1 MTKLDKAVK
10 GVLITVLILT
20 AGLFLY
26 ALIHVGEQEEPY
38 AGMFEV
44 NELSD
49 GWTLIG
55 PDGTLTPDVRL
66 PVDAR
71 QTAEQAVL
79 LRGRLPSDISGGMRL
94 CVRAVRQDVVIRVN
108 GEERANYRA
117 IAPEYGRRSP
127 LDAFVLADLYG
138 ADAGGTVEIKLVP
151 KASGLGRY
159 YEVTY
164 AYGNNVWFPYIM
176 QSLPLVLIAVFLIL
190 FGMLSVAAYYF
201 MRKKMPSFSAVRY
214 LAETMIVSGMW
225 ILSESKI
232 RQLIFRSPS
241 YSSIFSYLLMEV
253 MAALFI
259 MYFNEVQEQRYK
271 LVYTVLEC
279 GILFQIIVNTALALT
294 GVANYYQTLTFSH
307 IWAGLG
313 ILLTIL
319 ALAADVRSK
328 RIRKYALTAVGMLTL
343 LLCAAMEI
351 IDAYIPNSAGFGVYL
366 GLGLIVLLGTTLI
379 QSVNGELLR
388 VKRQQASDNANR
400 AKSAFLANMSHEIR
414 TPINAILGMDEMILR
429 ESSEREIRSYA
440 RDIQNAGKTLLSII
454 NDILDFSKVEEG
466 KMEILP
472 TQYDISS
479 VINDLVN
486 MVRGRAE
493 DKGLQ
498 FTLQVDENTPTML
511 FGDEI
516 RIRQCALNLLTNA
529 VKYTEKGSVTLGVG
543 FETRGEDRISLRFT
557 VIDTGIGLKPGDID
571 RIFSP
576 FSRVE
581 ESRNRSIEGTGLG
594 MSITRQLLELMDS
607 HLDVQSVYGEGSTFS
622 FAVEQPV
629 VKWTPI
635 GEFAERF
642 EADRTRHETYRE
654 SFRAPGAR
662 ILVVDDMPVNLTVI
676 KGLLKRTRIVVD
688 TAESGEEAVR
698 KAAQQQYDV
707 IFIDHMMPGMD
718 GIETLAALKELPS
731 MEEHTSFIALTANA
745 VSGAREMYFEAGFSD
760 YLAKPVDSKALEE
773 MLMTHLPPAK
783 LSMAEKTEESG
794 EEAAPAVFVVSC
806 DERLCDLA
814 ADILKQR
821 YRVKVCRSAEGAPAQ
836 AEEFQPDLIL
846 LDVRMGEKSGLE
858 VLRALKRSALAHDVP
873 TVLMIDEEDAGVEA
887 VSLRNGAADF
897 IRKAHIPDT
906 LMRRIRRIIQL
917 SRLQADLQ
925 NEVKRQIERSER
937 LSKEMMITLSTA
949 IDAKDRFARGHSTHV
964 ATYAAEIARRMGR
977 SGKEQERIYAMGLLH
992 DIGKIGVGEDVL
1004 NKTEKLS
1011 EEEKTQIRRHTV
1023 IGGEILRAIT
1033 EMPELAQIARWHH
1046 ERYDGTG
1053 YPDGLKGEDIPEA
1066 ARIICVAD
1074 SYDAMTST
1082 RVYSRPRTQ
1091 SEVRAEIV
1099 RCSGTQFDPKIA
1111 KIMLRMI
1118 DEDTGFRMT
1127 ERTVDAGIW
1136 KGSSQ
1141 YWLFDAQEKTEDAVP
1156 ERDGLPSWLAGVE
1169 EIDRPTGLRFCGTPE
1184 VYLDTLTI
1192 YAKNVESFAGEIER
1206 AYGSGDV
1213 ATATVKIHA
1222 LKSTSLVIGAAELSA
1237 LAKDLEAAGHANDT
1251 QKLDAELGGLIARYR
1266 ALGRRLAPLTEPEA
1280 ERDGELPAISDEQLQ
1295 TAYGMI
1301 RSLLADFEY
1310 DRAASMIGSLYGF
1323 RLPEDERERCDKL
1336 RSAAENFDWDRIEEL
1351 LP

>member
-10 GVLITVLILT
+10 GALTAVLILT

-26 ALIHVGEQEEPY
+26 ALIHVSEQGGSY
-38 AGMFEV
+38 AGVFEV
-44 NELSD
+44 HSLSD
-49 GWTLIG
+49 GWTLIE
-55 PDGTLTPDVRL
+55 PDGTLTTDVSL
-66 PVDAR
+66 PADAG

-79 LRGRLPSDISGGMRL
+79 LRNRLPPDIRDGMRL
-94 CVRAVRQDVVIRVN
+94 CIRAARQDVVVRVN
-108 GEERANYRA
+108 GAERANYRA
-117 IAPEYGRRSP
+117 LAPEYGRRSP
-127 LDAFVLADLYG
+127 LDEFVLADLYD
-138 ADAGGTVEIKLVP
+138 ADADGTIEIKLIP

-176 QSLPLVLIAVFLIL
+176 QSLPLVVIAVFLIL
-190 FGMLSVAAYYF
+190 FGLLSVAAYYF
-201 MRKKMPSFSAVRY
+201 MRKKMPSFAAVRY
-214 LAETMIVSGMW
+214 LAEAVIVSGMW

-232 RQLIFRSPS
+232 RQLIFHSPS
-241 YSSIFSYLLMEV
+241 YSSTFSYLLMEV
-253 MAALFI
+253 MAALFV
-259 MYFNEVQEQRYK
+259 MYFNEVQERRYK

-279 GILFQIIVNTALALT
+279 GILFQIVVNTALAFT
-294 GVANYYQTLTFSH
+294 GIANYYQTLTFSH
-307 IWAGLG
+307 IWAGFG
-313 ILLTIL
+313 ILLTIITL
-319 ALAADVRSK
+319 GADVRNRQIK
-328 RIRKYALTAVGMLTL
+328 KYALTAVGMLTL

-351 IDAYIPNSAGFGVYL
+351 VDAYIPNSVGFGAYL
-366 GLGLIVLLGTTLI
+366 GAGLTVLLGTTLI
-379 QSVNGELLR
+379 QSVNGELQR

-440 RDIQNAGKTLLSII
+440 KDIQSAGKTLLSII

-472 TQYDISS
+472 TQYDVSS

-498 FTLQVDENTPTML
+498 FTLQVDGNTPAML

-543 FETRGEDRISLRFT
+543 FETRGGDKISLRFT
-557 VIDTGIGLKPGDID
+557 VTDTGIGLKPEDID

-607 HLDVQSVYGEGSTFS
+607 RLDVRSVYGEGSTFS

-642 EADRTRHETYRE
+642 EADRTRHEAYRE

-698 KAAQQQYDV
+698 KASRQQYDM

-718 GIETLAALKELPS
+718 GIETLAALKDLPS

-760 YLAKPVDSKALEE
+760 YLSKPVDSKALEE
-773 MLMTHLPPAK
+773 MLMARLPPAK
-783 LSMAEKTEESG
+783 LSTAERPEESG
-794 EEAAPAVFVVSC
+794 EEAVPAVFVVSC
-806 DERLCDLA
+806 DERLCELA

-821 YRVKVCRSAEGAPAQ
+821 YRVKVCRDAAEAPAR

-858 VLRALKRSALAHDVP
+858 VLRTLKRSALAHDVP
-873 TVLMIDEEDAGVEA
+873 TVLMIDEEDANVET
-887 VSLRNGAADF
+887 VGLRNGAADF
-897 IRKAHIPDT
+897 IRKAHIADT
-906 LMRRIRRIIQL
+906 LLRRIRRIIQL
-917 SRLQADLQ
+917 SRLQDDLQ

-937 LSKEMMITLSTA
+937 LTKEMMITLSTA
-949 IDAKDRFARGHSTHV
+949 IDAKDRYARGHSTHV
-964 ATYAAEIARRMGR
+964 AAYAAEIARRMGR

-1011 EEEKTQIRRHTV
+1011 DEEKTQIRRHTV
-1023 IGGEILRAIT
+1023 IGSEILRAIT
-1033 EMPELAQIARWHH
+1033 EMPELAQAARSHH

-1053 YPDGLKGEDIPEA
+1053 YPDALRGDDIPEA

-1082 RVYSRPRTQ
+1082 RVYSRPRAQ
-1091 SEVRAEIV
+1091 SEVRAEIA
-1099 RCSGTQFDPKIA
+1099 RCSGTQFDPKVA

-1118 DEDTGFRMT
+1118 DEDTGFQMT
-1127 ERTVDAGIW
+1127 ERTVDIGIW

-1141 YWLFDAQEKTEDAVP
+1141 YWSSDAREERENAVP
-1156 ERDGLPSWLAGVE
+1156 EQDGLPDWLAGVE
-1169 EIDRPTGLRFCGTPE
+1169 ELDRPTGLRFCGTPE
-1184 VYLDTLTI
+1184 AYLETLTI

-1206 AYGSGDV
+1206 AYGAGDV
-1213 ATATVKIHA
+1213 AAATIKIHA
-1222 LKSTSLVIGAAELSA
+1222 IKSTSLAIGAAGLSA
-1237 LAKDLEAAGHANDT
+1237 LARDLEAAGHAGDT
-1251 QKLDAELGGLIARYR
+1251 QTLDAQLGGLVARCR
-1266 ALGRRLAPLTEPEA
+1266 ALGRQLAPLTEPEP
-1280 ERDGELPAISDEQLQ
+1280 EPDEGLPAIPDERLQ
-1295 TAYGMI
+1295 ATYDMI
-1301 RSLLADFEY
+1301 RSLLADLEY
-1310 DRAASMIGSLYGF
+1310 DRAASMLDSLCGF
-1323 RLPEDERERCDKL
+1323 RLPESERERFGKL
-1336 RSAAENFDWDRIEEL
+1336 RSAAENFDWDRLGEL

>member
-10 GVLITVLILT
+10 GALITILILT

-26 ALIHVGEQEEPY
+26 ALIHVSEQGESY
-38 AGMFEV
+38 IGMFEV
-44 NELSD
+44 RSLSD
-49 GWTLIG
+49 GWTLIE

-66 PVDAR
+66 PVDAG

-79 LRGRLPSDISGGMRL
+79 LRNRLPSDISDGMRL
-94 CVRAVRQDVVIRVN
+94 CVRTLRQDVVVRVN
-108 GEERANYRA
+108 GAERVNYRA
-117 IAPEYGRRSP
+117 LAPEYGRRSP
-127 LDAFVLADLYG
+127 LDAFVLVDLYD

-159 YEVTY
+159 HEVTY

-176 QSLPLVLIAVFLIL
+176 QSLPLVVIAVFLIL
-190 FGMLSVAAYYF
+190 FGLLSVTAYYF
-201 MRKKMPSFSAVRY
+201 MRKKMPSFAAVRY

-232 RQLIFRSPS
+232 RQIIFRSPS
-241 YSSIFSYLLMEV
+241 YSSTFSYLLMDV

-259 MYFNEVQEQRYK
+259 MYFNEVQGRRYR

-279 GILFQIIVNTALALT
+279 GILFQIVLNTVLAFT
-294 GVANYYQTLTFSH
+294 GIANYYQTLAFTH
-307 IWAGLG
+307 IWAGLW
-313 ILLTIL
+313 ILLTIIT
-319 ALAADVRSK
+319 LAADVRN
-328 RIRKYALTAVGMLTL
+328 RQIRKYALTAVGMLTL

-351 IDAYIPNSAGFGVYL
+351 AGAYIPNSLGFGAYL
-366 GLGLIVLLGTTLI
+366 GVGLIVLLGTTLV
-379 QSVNGELLR
+379 QSVNGELQR

-472 TQYDISS
+472 TQYDVSS
-479 VINDLVN
+479 VLNDLVN

-543 FETRGEDRISLRFT
+543 FETRGGDRISLRFT
-557 VIDTGIGLKPGDID
+557 VTDTGIGLKAEDID

-607 HLDVQSVYGEGSTFS
+607 RLDVQSVYGEGSTFS

-635 GEFAERF
+635 GEFAGRF
-642 EADRTRHETYRE
+642 EADRTRHEAYRE

-698 KAAQQQYDV
+698 KASQQQYDI

-718 GIETLAALKELPS
+718 GIETLAALKDLPS

-760 YLAKPVDSKALEE
+760 YLSKPVDSKALEE
-773 MLMTHLPPAK
+773 MLMAHLPPAK
-783 LSMAEKTEESG
+783 LSTAERPEESG
-794 EEAAPAVFVVSC
+794 EEAVPAVFVVSC
-806 DERLCDLA
+806 DEQLCELA
-814 ADILKQR
+814 AGILKQR
-821 YRVKVCRSAEGAPAQ
+821 YRVKVCRDAAEAPAR

-873 TVLMIDEEDAGVEA
+873 TVLMIDEEDANVET

-906 LMRRIRRIIQL
+906 LLRRIRRIIQL
-917 SRLQADLQ
+917 SRLQDDLQ
-925 NEVKRQIERSER
+925 NEVKRQIRRSER
-937 LSKEMMITLSTA
+937 LTKEMMITLSTA
-949 IDAKDRFARGHSTHV
+949 IDAKDRYALGHSTHV
-964 ATYAAEIARRMGR
+964 AAYAAEIARRMGR
-977 SGKEQERIYAMGLLH
+977 SGKEQERVYAMGLLH
-992 DIGKIGVGEDVL
+992 DIGKIGVSEDVL

-1011 EEEKTQIRRHTV
+1011 AGEKLQIQRHTV

-1033 EMPELAQIARWHH
+1033 EMPELAQVARSHH

-1053 YPDGLKGEDIPEA
+1053 YPDALRGDDIPEA

-1082 RVYSRPRTQ
+1082 RVYSRPKAQ
-1091 SEVRAEIV
+1091 SEVRAEIE
-1099 RCSGTQFDPKIA
+1099 RCSGTQFDPRVA

-1118 DEDTGFRMT
+1118 DEDTGFQMT
-1127 ERTVDAGIW
+1127 GQTVDISVW
-1136 KGSSQ
+1136 KGSGQ
-1141 YWLFDAQEKTEDAVP
+1141 YWSVDAREERETAVP
-1156 ERDGLPSWLAGVE
+1156 EQDALPDWLAGVE
-1169 EIDRPTGLRFCGTPE
+1169 EIDRSTGLRFCGTPE
-1184 VYLDTLTI
+1184 SYLETLAI

-1206 AYGSGDV
+1206 AYGAGDV
-1213 ATATVKIHA
+1213 ATAVIKIHA
-1222 LKSTSLVIGAAELSA
+1222 IKSTSLAIGAAGLSA
-1237 LAKDLEAAGHANDT
+1237 LARDLEAAGHAGDT
-1251 QKLDAELGGLIARYR
+1251 QTLDAELGGLVARCR
-1266 ALGRRLAPLTEPEA
+1266 ALGRQLAPLTEPEP
-1280 ERDGELPAISDEQLQ
+1280 EQDGELPAASDEQLRA
-1295 TAYGMI
+1295 TYDMI
-1301 RSLLADFEY
+1301 RSLLADLEY
-1310 DRAASMIGSLYGF
+1310 DRAASMLDSLCGF
-1323 RLPEDERERCDKL
+1323 RLPESERERFGKL
-1336 RSAAENFDWDRIEEL
+1336 RSAAENFDWDRLEEL

>member
-1 MTKLDKAVK
+1 MTKLDKTVK
-10 GVLITVLILT
+10 SVLIAILILT

-26 ALIHVGEQEEPY
+26 ALIHVGGQGESY
-38 AGMFEV
+38 TGMFAV
-44 NELSD
+44 HALTD
-49 GWTLIG
+49 GWTLIE
-55 PDGTLTPDVRL
+55 PDGTRIQNVRL
-66 PVDAR
+66 PMDAK

-79 LRGRLPSDISGGMRL
+79 LRGRLPSDISDGMRL
-94 CVRAVRQDVVIRVN
+94 CIRAVRQDVVVRVN
-108 GEERANYRA
+108 GAGRVDYRA
-117 IAPEYGRRSP
+117 LAPEYGRRSP
-127 LDAFVLADLYG
+127 LDEFILADLYD
-138 ADAGGTVEIKLVP
+138 ADAGGEIEIKLVP
-151 KASGLGRY
+151 KTGGLGRY

-164 AYGNNVWFPYIM
+164 AYGDNVWFPYIL
-176 QSLPLVLIAVFLIL
+176 QSLPLVMIAVFLIL
-190 FGMLSVAAYYF
+190 FGALSVAAYCF

-225 ILSESKI
+225 ILSESRI

-241 YSSIFSYLLMEV
+241 YSSTFSYLLMEV
-253 MAALFI
+253 MAALFM
-259 MYFNEVQEQRYK
+259 MYFNEVQERRYHI
-271 LVYTVLEC
+271 VYTALEC
-279 GILFQIIVNTALALT
+279 GILLQIVVNTALALT
-294 GVANYYQTLTFSH
+294 GVANYYQTLAFSH

-313 ILLTIL
+313 IVLTIL
-319 ALAADVRSK
+319 ALAADVRSGQ
-328 RIRKYALTAVGMLTL
+328 IRKYGLTAVGMLTL
-343 LLCAAMEI
+343 LLCAAAEI
-351 IDAYIPNSAGFGVYL
+351 IGAYIPSSAGFGVYL
-366 GLGLIVLLGTTLI
+366 GFGLIVLLGTTLI

-388 VKRQQASDNANR
+388 AKRQQASDNANR

-440 RDIQNAGKTLLSII
+440 KDIQNAGKTLLSII

-472 TQYDISS
+472 TQYDVSS

-498 FTLQVDENTPTML
+498 FTLQVDENTPAML

-529 VKYTEKGSVTLGVG
+529 VKYTERGSVTLGVG
-543 FETRGEDRISLRFT
+543 FETRAEDKISLRFT
-557 VIDTGIGLKPGDID
+557 VTDTGIGLKPEDID

-635 GEFAERF
+635 GGFAERF
-642 EADRTRHETYRE
+642 EADRTRRETDRE
-654 SFRAPGAR
+654 AFRAPGAR
-662 ILVVDDMPVNLTVI
+662 VLVVDDMPVNLTVI

-718 GIETLAALKELPS
+718 GIETLAALRELPS

-760 YLAKPVDSKALEE
+760 YLAKPVDGKALEE
-773 MLMTHLPPAK
+773 MLITHLPPAK
-783 LSMAEKTEESG
+783 LSTAERPEERE
-794 EEAAPAVFVVSC
+794 EEAVPAVLVVSC
-806 DERLCDLA
+806 DEPLCALTEK
-814 ADILKQR
+814 ILKQR
-821 YRVKVCRSAEGAPAQ
+821 YRVKACRNADNAPAQ

-846 LDVRMGEKSGLE
+846 LDVRMGEKSGFE

-873 TVLMIDEEDAGVEA
+873 TVLMIDEEDANVET
-887 VSLRNGAADF
+887 VGLRNGVADF
-897 IRKAHIPDT
+897 IRKEHISDT
-906 LMRRIRRIIQL
+906 LMRRIRRIIQS
-917 SRLQADLQ
+917 SRLQDDLQ
-925 NEVKRQIERSER
+925 NEVKRQIQRSER
-937 LSKEMMITLSTA
+937 LTKEMMITLSTA
-949 IDAKDRFARGHSTHV
+949 IDAKDRYARGHSTHV
-964 ATYAAEIARRMGR
+964 AAYAAEIARRMGR

-1011 EEEKTQIRRHTV
+1011 DEEKLQIRRHTV
-1023 IGGEILRAIT
+1023 IGSEILRAIT
-1033 EMPELAQIARWHH
+1033 EMPELAQAARSHH

-1053 YPDGLKGEDIPEA
+1053 YPDGLKGDDIPEA

-1091 SEVRAEIV
+1091 PEVRAEIA
-1099 RCSGTQFDPKIA
+1099 RCSGTQFDPRVTKV
-1111 KIMLRMI
+1111 MLRMI

-1127 ERTVDAGIW
+1127 GQTTDIGIW
-1136 KGSSQ
+1136 KGSGQ
-1141 YWLFDAQEKTEDAVP
+1141 YWFSDAREEMENAAP
-1156 ERDGLPSWLAGVE
+1156 EQDGLPDWLAGVE

-1192 YAKNVESFAGEIER
+1192 YAKNVEAFAGEIER
-1206 AYGSGDV
+1206 AYGAGDV
-1213 ATATVKIHA
+1213 ATVTVKIHA
-1222 LKSTSLVIGAAELSA
+1222 LKSTSLAIGAAELSA
-1237 LAKDLEAAGHANDT
+1237 LARDLEAAGHAGDT
-1251 QKLDAELGGLIARYR
+1251 ETLDAQLGGLIARYR
-1266 ALGRRLAPLTEPEA
+1266 ALGRRLAPLTEQEA
-1280 ERDGELPAISDEQLQ
+1280 GRDGELPAISGKQLQ
-1295 TAYGMI
+1295 TAYDMI

-1310 DRAASMIGSLYGF
+1310 DRAASVIDSLRGF
-1323 RLPEDERERCDKL
+1323 RLPESERERCGRL
-1336 RSAAENFDWDRIEEL
+1336 RSAAENFDWDRLEEI